1 MENNQQLSEL
11 EQKVLASIPKGQSN
25 ARRIEVI
32 ASLAGCAERDVYTVK
47 NSLLKRGI
55 IIVASRYKPYG
66 LFIPATKEEALQG
79 IRSYS
84 VQTSTMN
91 KKLAFLETA
100 IRKAFGE

>member
-1 MENNQQLSEL
+1 MVLTKL

-25 ARRIEVI
+25 ARKIEVI
-32 ASLAGCAERDVYTVK
+32 ASLAGCTERDVFTVK
-47 NSLLKRGI
+47 DSLLKKGI
-55 IIVASRYKPYG
+55 VVVASRYQPYG

-91 KKLAFLETA
+91 KKLALLETA
-100 IRKAFGE
+100 IKKAFGQ